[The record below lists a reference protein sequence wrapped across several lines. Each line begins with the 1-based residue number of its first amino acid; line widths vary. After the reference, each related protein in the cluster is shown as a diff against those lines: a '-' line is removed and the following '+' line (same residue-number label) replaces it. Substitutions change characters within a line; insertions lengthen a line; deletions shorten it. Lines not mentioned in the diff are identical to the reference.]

1 MLIVLSPSN
10 LDAELWVFL
19 FFFFL
24 SGNWRNQVNSGLN
37 QEYQALSSDT
47 PTLERA
53 VGKVIVIIQA
63 FMGIDIKCSFMLK
76 YTYCK
81 SAASGSPSH
90 FSMKTNTYY
99 IYLTYT

>member
-1 MLIVLSPSN
+1 MQSCGS
-10 LDAELWVFL
+10 
-19 FFFFL
+19 FFFIFSIWKL
-24 SGNWRNQVNSGLN
+24 TKSGKLRAH
-37 QEYQALSSDT
+37 QALPSDT

-63 FMGIDIKCSFMLK
+63 FMGIDIKCSFMIK

-81 SAASGSPSH
+81 SAANGSPSH

-99 IYLTYT
+99 IYLT